1 MNSTREMINSILA
14 EKKFSDVIT
23 PDMSLS
29 EDLGFD
35 SLSLVELIVDLENRF
50 DIEIDESDL
59 DPGHIKTVGQIYLLV
74 DKYLEEEYAVRVYK
88 ATNA

>member
-1 MNSTREMINSILA
+1 MNSMKEMINSILA

-35 SLSLVELIVDLENRF
+35 SLSLVELIVDLEDRF

-59 DPGHIKTVGQIYLLV
+59 DPGHIKTVGQIYSLV
-74 DKYLEEEYAVRVYK
+74 DKYLEGRVCC
-88 ATNA
+88 TNL

>member
-1 MNSTREMINSILA
+1 MNSTKEMINLILT

-23 PDMSLS
+23 PDMILS

-35 SLSLVELIVDLENRF
+35 SLSLVELIVDLEDRF

-59 DPGHIKTVGQIYLLV
+59 DPGHIKTVGEIYSLV
-74 DKYLEEEYAVRVYK
+74 DKYLEGRVCC
-88 ATNA
+88 TSL

>member
-35 SLSLVELIVDLENRF
+35 SLSLVELIVDLEDRF

-59 DPGHIKTVGQIYLLV
+59 DPGHIKTVGQIYSLV
-74 DKYLEEEYAVRVYK
+74 DKYLEGRVCC
-88 ATNA
+88 TNL

>member
-1 MNSTREMINSILA
+1 MNSTKEMINLILT

-29 EDLGFD
+29 EDLVFD
-35 SLSLVELIVDLENRF
+35 SLILVELIVDLEDRF

-59 DPGHIKTVGQIYLLV
+59 DPGHIKTVGQIYSLV
-74 DKYLEEEYAVRVYK
+74 DKYLEGRVCC
-88 ATNA
+88 TSL

>member
-23 PDMSLS
+23 PDMGLS

-35 SLSLVELIVDLENRF
+35 SLSLVELIVDLEDRF

-59 DPGHIKTVGQIYLLV
+59 DPGHIKTVGQIYSLV
-74 DKYLEEEYAVRVYK
+74 DKYLEGRVCC
-88 ATNA
+88 TNL

>member
-35 SLSLVELIVDLENRF
+35 SLSLVELIVDLEDRF

-59 DPGHIKTVGQIYLLV
+59 DPVHIKTVGQIYSLV
-74 DKYLEEEYAVRVYK
+74 DKYLEGRVCC
-88 ATNA
+88 TNL

>member
-35 SLSLVELIVDLENRF
+35 SLSLVELIVDLEDRF

-59 DPGHIKTVGQIYLLV
+59 DPGHIKTVGQIYSLV
-74 DKYLEEEYAVRVYK
+74 DKYLEERVCC
-88 ATNA
+88 TSL